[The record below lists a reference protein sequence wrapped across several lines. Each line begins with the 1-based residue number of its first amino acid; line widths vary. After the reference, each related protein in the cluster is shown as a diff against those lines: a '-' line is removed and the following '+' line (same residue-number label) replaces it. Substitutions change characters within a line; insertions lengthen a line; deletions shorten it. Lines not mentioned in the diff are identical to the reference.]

1 MPVTRRQKQI
11 LDFLTGYRAQHG
23 YSPSIEEIR
32 DHLGLSAVSTVHR
45 HLENMVAEGLITR
58 EKHRTR
64 SAAPRSGDA
73 DPTAARALEVPLLG
87 TVAAGSPIEAYPVP
101 ETISLPEDLV
111 RGGESYALRVRGDSM
126 IEDGIL
132 EGDTIIVERRETARD
147 GEVVVALV
155 DGAEVTVKRYF
166 REGRSIRLQPANAAM
181 EPIMVDESQVQVQGV
196 VVGLMRKFN

>member
-11 LDFLTGYRAQHG
+11 LDFLTSYRTRHG

-45 HLENMVAEGLITR
+45 HLQNMVAEGLITR

-64 SAAPRSGDA
+64 SAAPRKGGEAGSV
-73 DPTAARALEVPLLG
+73 EVPLLG
-87 TVAAGSPIEAYPVP
+87 MVAAGVPIEACPVP
-101 ETISLPEDLV
+101 ETVTLPEDLV
-111 RGGESYALRVRGDSM
+111 RGEESYALRVRGDSM

-155 DGAEVTVKRYF
+155 GGAEVTVKRWF
-166 REGRSIRLQPANAAM
+166 REGRLIRLQPANAAM
-181 EPIMVDESQVQVQGV
+181 EPILVDESEVRIQGV

>member
-11 LDFLTGYRAQHG
+11 LDFLTGYRDQHG

-64 SAAPRSGDA
+64 SAAPRPDGEGAVSV
-73 DPTAARALEVPLLG
+73 EVPLLG
-87 TVAAGSPIEAYPVP
+87 MVAAGSPIEAYPVP
-101 ETISLPEDLV
+101 ETVSLPEDLV

-132 EGDTIIVERRETARD
+132 EGDTIIVERRDTARD

-155 DGAEVTVKRYF
+155 GGSEVTVKRWF
-166 REGRSIRLQPANAAM
+166 REGRLIRLQPANAAM
-181 EPIMVDESQVQVQGV
+181 EPILVDESEVRVQGV

>member
-11 LDFLTGYRAQHG
+11 LDFLTGYRTRHG

-45 HLENMVAEGLITR
+45 HLENMVDEGLITR

-64 SAAPRSGDA
+64 SAAPRQGGDA
-73 DPTAARALEVPLLG
+73 GVAVEVPLLG
-87 TVAAGSPIEAYPVP
+87 MVAAGSPIEACPVP
-101 ETISLPEDLV
+101 ETVTLPEDLV
-111 RGGESYALRVRGDSM
+111 RGEESYALRVRGDSM

-155 DGAEVTVKRYF
+155 GGTEVTVKRWF

-181 EPIMVDESQVQVQGV
+181 EPILVDETEVQVQGV
-196 VVGLMRKFN
+196 VVGLMRKFT

>member
-11 LDFLTGYRAQHG
+11 LDFLTSYRQQHG

-64 SAAPRSGDA
+64 SAAPRPGGDA
-73 DPTAARALEVPLLG
+73 VPSVEVPLLG
-87 TVAAGSPIEAYPVP
+87 QVAAGVPIEAYPVP
-101 ETISLPEDLV
+101 ETVALPEDLV
-111 RGGESYALRVRGDSM
+111 RGESYALRVRGDSM

-155 DGAEVTVKRYF
+155 GGEEVTVKRWF

-181 EPIMVDESQVQVQGV
+181 QPIVVDEAEVQVQGV

>member
-1 MPVTRRQKQI
+1 MPVTKRQKQI
-11 LDFLTGYRAQHG
+11 LDYLTGYRTRHG

-58 EKHRTR
+58 EKHRSR
-64 SAAPRSGDA
+64 SAAPRQGEGTGSV
-73 DPTAARALEVPLLG
+73 EVPLLG
-87 TVAAGSPIEAYPVP
+87 MVAAGVPIEAYPVP
-101 ETISLPEDLV
+101 ETVSLPEDLV
-111 RGGESYALRVRGDSM
+111 RGEESYALRVRGDSM

-155 DGAEVTVKRYF
+155 GGTEVTVKRYF

-181 EPIMVDESQVQVQGV
+181 EPILVDESELRVQGV
-196 VVGLMRKFN
+196 VVGLMRKFT

>member
-1 MPVTRRQKQI
+1 MPVTKRQKQI
-11 LDFLTGYRAQHG
+11 LDFLTGYRTRHG

-32 DHLGLSAVSTVHR
+32 NHLGLSAVSTVHR

-64 SAAPRSGDA
+64 SAAPRQAGVA
-73 DPTAARALEVPLLG
+73 VAVEVPLLG
-87 TVAAGSPIEAYPVP
+87 MVAAGVPIEAYPVP
-101 ETISLPEDLV
+101 ETVALPEDLV
-111 RGGESYALRVRGDSM
+111 RGEENYALRVRGDSM

-181 EPIMVDESQVQVQGV
+181 EPILVDESEVRVQGV
-196 VVGLMRKFN
+196 VVGLTRKFS

>member
-11 LDFLTGYRAQHG
+11 LDFLTSYRTRHG

-45 HLENMVAEGLITR
+45 HLENMVSEGLITR

-64 SAAPRSGDA
+64 SAAPRQGGEAGSV
-73 DPTAARALEVPLLG
+73 EVPLLG
-87 TVAAGSPIEAYPVP
+87 LVAAGVPIEAYPVP
-101 ETISLPEDLV
+101 ETVALPEDLV
-111 RGGESYALRVRGDSM
+111 RGEESYALRVRGDSM

-155 DGAEVTVKRYF
+155 GGAEVTVKRYF

-181 EPIMVDESQVQVQGV
+181 EPILVDESEVRIQGV

>member
-1 MPVTRRQKQI
+1 MPVTKRQKQI
-11 LDFLTGYRAQHG
+11 LDYLTGYRTRYG

-58 EKHRTR
+58 EKHRSR
-64 SAAPRSGDA
+64 SAAPRQGGGSGSV
-73 DPTAARALEVPLLG
+73 EVPLLG
-87 TVAAGSPIEAYPVP
+87 MVAAGVPIEAYPVP
-101 ETISLPEDLV
+101 ETVTLPEDLV
-111 RGGESYALRVRGDSM
+111 RGEESYALRVRGDSM

-155 DGAEVTVKRYF
+155 GGTEVTVKRYF

-181 EPIMVDESQVQVQGV
+181 EPILVDESEIRIQGV
-196 VVGLMRKFN
+196 VVGLMRKFT

>member
-11 LDFLTGYRAQHG
+11 LDFLTAYRRRHG

-45 HLENMVAEGLITR
+45 HLENMAAEGLITR

-64 SAAPRSGDA
+64 SAAPR
-73 DPTAARALEVPLLG
+73 RAGEAGSVEVPLLG
-87 TVAAGSPIEAYPVP
+87 QVAAGAPIEAYPVP
-101 ETISLPEDLV
+101 ETVALPEDLV
-111 RGGESYALRVRGDSM
+111 RGESYALRVRGDSM

-155 DGAEVTVKRYF
+155 DGAEVTVKRWF

-181 EPIMVDESQVQVQGV
+181 QPIVVDEAEVQVQGV

>member
-11 LDFLTGYRAQHG
+11 LDFLTDYRTRHG

-64 SAAPRSGDA
+64 SAAPRPGGEA
-73 DPTAARALEVPLLG
+73 VAIEVPLLG
-87 TVAAGSPIEAYPVP
+87 MVAAGVPIEVYPVP
-101 ETISLPEDLV
+101 ETVSLPEDMV
-111 RGGESYALRVRGDSM
+111 RGEENYALRVRGDSM

-181 EPIMVDESQVQVQGV
+181 EPIMVDESQIRIQGV
-196 VVGLMRKFN
+196 VVGLMRKFT

>member
-11 LDFLTGYRAQHG
+11 LDFLTGYRAQNG

-64 SAAPRSGDA
+64 SAAPRPGDEG
-73 DPTAARALEVPLLG
+73 ARALEIPLLG
-87 TVAAGSPIEAYPVP
+87 MVAAGSPIEAYPVP
-101 ETISLPEDLV
+101 ETVSLPEDLV

-155 DGAEVTVKRYF
+155 DGAEVTVKRWF

-181 EPIMVDESQVQVQGV
+181 EPILVDESQVQVQGV

>member
-11 LDFLTGYRAQHG
+11 LDFLTSYRTRHG

-64 SAAPRSGDA
+64 SAAPRQGGGAGSV
-73 DPTAARALEVPLLG
+73 EVPLLG
-87 TVAAGSPIEAYPVP
+87 MVAAGVPIEACPVP
-101 ETISLPEDLV
+101 ETVTLPEDLV
-111 RGGESYALRVRGDSM
+111 RGEESYALRVRGDSM

-155 DGAEVTVKRYF
+155 GGAEVTVKRYF
-166 REGRSIRLQPANAAM
+166 REGRLIRLQPANAAM
-181 EPIMVDESQVQVQGV
+181 EPIMVDESEIRIQGV
-196 VVGLMRKFN
+196 VVGLMRKFT